1 MEILKENCKD
11 EIEFIFL
18 SEKIEQTLLNMI
30 SIDDWDT
37 RDNIQAKIKISLKIL
52 LRKYSYPEASRDVV
66 INKLMELAKNSI
78 SRIIR

>member
-1 MEILKENCKD
+1 
-11 EIEFIFL
+11 
-18 SEKIEQTLLNMI
+18 MI